1 MESTGRIEQGYNRL
15 VQEYTLLEEK
25 YDTDCRKISRKI
37 IQSGWIRVLCFF
49 LLFFLPFY
57 LFKYSEILAVVLFI
71 ALVFCFVML
80 IKQFGYYKIRKAEL
94 LELLVLNRNE
104 ISAQNGQWDCF
115 SNGAKYIDPL
125 HNYSHD
131 LDLFGTGSFFQYIN
145 RTTTI
150 VGERKLAEKLSFF
163 SSDIGVIKSTQSLM
177 KELSQLLD
185 FRQRFF
191 AKGKA
196 LKETD
201 EYISKISQL
210 KDYNPRFLNKG
221 KVFKVVVQLL
231 PILFII
237 SLVSSFIGLSP
248 VFPTV
253 IFIFNLTFVGSAFRK
268 INKVNLQFS
277 SLSSILEYYAV
288 LTNLIVDQ
296 KFKSE
301 GLINF
306 QNALSEGKANASDA
320 IKKLGDYMNHFDQRN
335 GIIGGVI
342 LNGMLLWDYKYVLKI
357 EKWLKEHR
365 QHLASW
371 LNVVHEIDAYNSLA
385 GYVYNHPDFIFPEL
399 SKEGVFEVENLG
411 HPLIE
416 RQERICNDFNYKESI
431 FTLITG
437 ANMSGKS
444 TFLRSVGLNLVL
456 GNCGVV
462 VCASKMKYLP
472 MELVTNMRTTDSLM
486 KHESYFFAELK
497 RLKYIIDKLK
507 VGNRLFIILDEI
519 LKGTNSKDKTY
530 GSMEL
535 IRNLL
540 NHNAYGMIAT
550 HDLELEIL
558 EKQTFS
564 KIVNY
569 CFEVKNQSGQLVFDY
584 KLYKG
589 VTQNHNASFLM
600 KKMGIIPIE

>member
-1 MESTGRIEQGYNRL
+1 MESTGRIEQGYDRL

-57 LFKYSEILAVVLFI
+57 VYEYSEIVAVVLFVV
-71 ALVFCFVML
+71 LGFCFAML
-80 IKQFGYYKIRKAEL
+80 IKQFGYYKRRKAEF
-94 LELLVLNRNE
+94 LELKALNRNE
-104 ISAQNGQWDCF
+104 ISAQKGQWDCF
-115 SNGAKYIDPL
+115 SNGEKFIDPL

-145 RTTTI
+145 RASTI
-150 VGERKLAEKLSFF
+150 IGEQKLAEKLSFF
-163 SSDIGVIKSTQSLM
+163 SPDIEVIKSTQSIM
-177 KELSQLLD
+177 KELSQLTE
-185 FRQRFF
+185 FRQLFY
-191 AKGKA
+191 AKGRA
-196 LKETD
+196 LKETK
-201 EYISKISQL
+201 EYISKIDQL
-210 KDYNPRFLNKG
+210 KDFTPWLLDKTL
-221 KVFKVVVQLL
+221 VFKTIIKIL
-231 PILFII
+231 PILFIL
-237 SLVSSFIGLSP
+237 SLIASFFRLSP

-277 SLSSILEYYAV
+277 SLSSILQNYAV

-296 KFKSE
+296 EFKSE
-301 GLINF
+301 GLISFKNE
-306 QNALSEGKANASDA
+306 LSQGNANASDA
-320 IKKLGDYMNHFDQRN
+320 IDKLGKYMNHFDQRN

-357 EKWLKEHR
+357 ENWLNVHR
-365 QHLASW
+365 QHLVSW
-371 LNVVHEIDAYNSLA
+371 LNVVHEIDACNSLA
-385 GYVYNHPDFIFPEL
+385 GYVHNHPDFIFPEL
-399 SKEGVFEVENLG
+399 SQAGVFEVENLG
-411 HPLIE
+411 HPLID
-416 RQERICNDFNYKESI
+416 RKERICNDFNYKESI

-472 MELVTNMRTTDSLM
+472 MQLVTNMRTTDSLM

-507 VGNRLFIILDEI
+507 EGNRLFIILDEI

-535 IRNLL
+535 IRSLL
-540 NHNAYGMIAT
+540 NHNAFGMIAT

-558 EKQTFS
+558 EKQTSS

>member
-1 MESTGRIEQGYNRL
+1 MESTGRIEQGYDRL

-25 YDTDCRKISRKI
+25 YDTSSRQVSRKI

-49 LLFFLPFY
+49 LLFALPIY
-57 LFKYSEILAVVLFI
+57 LYDYSVVAAIVLFI
-71 ALVFCFVML
+71 AAVFCFVLL
-80 IKQFGYYKIRKAEL
+80 IKQFNFYKKRRAEF
-94 LELLVLNRNE
+94 LELKTLNQNE
-104 ISAQNGQWDCF
+104 ISAQKGTWDCF
-115 SNGAKYIDPL
+115 SNGEKFIDPL

-150 VGERKLAEKLSFF
+150 VGERKLAEKLSFI
-163 SSDIGVIKSTQSLM
+163 SSDIESIRLVQSVM
-177 KELSQLLD
+177 KELSQLTE
-185 FRQRFF
+185 FRQLFY
-191 AKGKA
+191 AKGRA
-196 LKETD
+196 LKEKE
-201 EYISKISQL
+201 EYISKIDQL
-210 KDYNPRFLNKG
+210 KDYRPWLLKKSYLFKCVI
-221 KVFKVVVQLL
+221 KVL
-231 PILFII
+231 PILFVT
-237 SLVSSFIGLSP
+237 SLLFTFFGFAP
-248 VFPTV
+248 VVPVV
-253 IFIFNLTFVGSAFRK
+253 IFLFNLTFVGSAFRK

-277 SLSSILEYYAV
+277 SLSSILQNYAV
-288 LTNLIVDQ
+288 LTNLIVSQ
-296 KFKSE
+296 EFKST
-301 GLINF
+301 GLKQF
-306 QNALSEGKANASDA
+306 KAELYEGKANAAVA
-320 IKKLGDYMNHFDQRN
+320 IDKLGTYMNHFDQRN
-335 GIIGGVI
+335 GLLGGVI
-342 LNGMLLWDYKYVLKI
+342 LNGMLLWDYMYVLKI
-357 EKWLKEHR
+357 EKWLNDHK
-365 QHLASW
+365 QHLFNW
-371 LNVVHEIDAYNSLA
+371 LNVVHEIDACNSLA
-385 GYVYNHPDFIFPEL
+385 GYVHNHPDFVFPEL
-399 SKEGVFEVENLG
+399 SEVSVFDVENLG
-411 HPLIE
+411 HPLIDRKE
-416 RQERICNDFNYKESI
+416 RVCNDFNYNESI

-462 VCASKMKYLP
+462 VCASKMKYMP

-507 VGNRLFIILDEI
+507 EGNQVFIILDEI

-540 NHNAYGMIAT
+540 NHHAYGMIAT

-558 EKQTFS
+558 EKESSS

-569 CFEVKNQSGQLVFDY
+569 CFEVKNQSGQLLFDY